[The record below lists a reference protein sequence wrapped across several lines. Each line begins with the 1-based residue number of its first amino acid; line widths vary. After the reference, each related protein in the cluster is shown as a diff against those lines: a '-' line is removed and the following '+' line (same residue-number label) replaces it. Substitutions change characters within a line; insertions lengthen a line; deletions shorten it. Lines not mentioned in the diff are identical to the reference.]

1 MFKEDE
7 IEELRKHLDSNGKL
21 VISSDLT
28 EKQKERYQFINE
40 LNIDLISV
48 LKRDKKVINSDNDED
63 DNSNIKS
70 HDNSDDD
77 LEVEFLDDEYS
88 ISTSIEEDEDATIDN
103 LDNFF

>member
-48 LKRDKKVINSDNDED
+48 LKRDKKVINSDNDEE
-63 DNSNIKS
+63 DNSNIES